1 MKTLGIIP
9 ARYASTRFPG
19 KPLVDLNGKSLIQR
33 VYERVMAAPALDEV
47 VVATDDQRIFEHVLA
62 FGGKVQMTQE
72 DHQSGTD
79 RCAEVA
85 EAYPDYEVVL
95 NVQGD
100 EPFLD
105 YEQIEKVANPLRRGL
120 AQIATLA
127 MPIQEEGDLFNPN
140 VVKVVFNAQRL
151 ALYFSR
157 STIPH
162 LRNYPQSEW
171 LRQEVHYRHV
181 GLYGF
186 LRSTLLEIAPLP
198 MAELEKQEALEQL
211 RWLYHGKSIYVDITD
226 QPIIGVD
233 TPEDLERAKIFLQ
246 SRAMRW

>member
-33 VYERVMAAPALDEV
+33 VYERVVAAPALDEV
-47 VVATDDQRIFEHVLA
+47 VVATDDQRIFDHVLG

-79 RCAEVA
+79 RCAEIA
-85 EAYPDYEVVL
+85 QIFPEYEVVL
-95 NVQGD
+95 NIQGD

-105 YEQIEKVANPLRRGL
+105 YEQLEKVASPLIRGL

-127 MPIQEEGDLFNPN
+127 MPIQEESDLFNPN
-140 VVKVVFNAQRL
+140 VVKVVFNAQKL
-151 ALYFSR
+151 AMYFSR
-157 STIPH
+157 STIPY
-162 LRNYPQSEW
+162 LRNYPQAEW
-171 LRQEVHYRHV
+171 LTQGVHFRHI

-198 MAELEKQEALEQL
+198 MAELEKGEALEQL
-211 RWLYHGKSIYVDITD
+211 RWLYHGKSIYVELTN
-226 QPIIGVD
+226 QAIIGVD
-233 TPEDLERAKIFLQ
+233 TPEDLEKAKIFLQ
-246 SRAMRW
+246 S

>member
-33 VYERVMAAPALDEV
+33 VYERVRAAPVLDEV
-47 VVATDDQRIFEHVLA
+47 VIATDDQRIFDHVLG
-62 FGGKVQMTQE
+62 FGGKVQMTSE

-79 RCAEVA
+79 RCAEIA
-85 EAYPDYEVVL
+85 QLFPDYQIVL
-95 NVQGD
+95 NIQGD

-105 YEQIEKVANPLRRGL
+105 YEQLEKVARPLIRGL

-127 MPIQEEGDLFNPN
+127 MPIQEETDLFNPN
-140 VVKVVFNAQRL
+140 VVKVVFNAQKL
-151 ALYFSR
+151 AMYFSR
-157 STIPH
+157 STIPY
-162 LRNYPQSEW
+162 LRNYPPAEW
-171 LRQEVHYRHV
+171 LAQAVHFRHI

-198 MAELEKQEALEQL
+198 MAELEKGEALEQL
-211 RWLYHGKSIYVDITD
+211 RWLYHGKSIYVELTN
-226 QPIIGVD
+226 QAIIGVD
-233 TPEDLERAKIFLQ
+233 TPEDLEKAKIFLQ
-246 SRAMRW
+246 S

>member
-19 KPLVDLNGKSLIQR
+19 KPLADLNGKSLIQR

-47 VVATDDQRIFEHVLA
+47 VVATDDQRIFDHVLD
-62 FGGKVQMTQE
+62 FGGKVIMTSE
-72 DHQSGTD
+72 AHQSGTD

-85 EAYPDYEVVL
+85 LSFPDCEVVL
-95 NVQGD
+95 NIQGD

-127 MPIQEEGDLFNPN
+127 MPIHDETELFNPN
-140 VVKVVFNAQRL
+140 VVKVVFNAQKL

-157 STIPH
+157 STIPY
-162 LRNYPQSEW
+162 LRNLPQEEW
-171 LRQEVHYRHV
+171 LAQGVHYRHI
-181 GLYGF
+181 GLYGY
-186 LRSTLLEIAPLP
+186 LRSSLLEIAPLP
-198 MAELEKQEALEQL
+198 LAQLEKLEALEQL
-211 RWLYHGKSIYVDITD
+211 RWLYHGKSIYVELTD
-226 QPIIGVD
+226 QAIVGVD
-233 TPEDLERAKIFLQ
+233 TPEDLEKAKIFLQ
-246 SRAMRW
+246 R